1 MSLRTAAL
9 CILLV
14 ATGCVTQ
21 ARQKKAATHTQL
33 GVAYLRER
41 NVPSAI
47 GELQAAVKADPR
59 NWAAQNKLGLAY
71 LAAGATDK
79 SVRCLEKAV
88 QLNPTNAEVQNNY
101 GLVLMRAGRVE
112 EAVTAFEVA
121 IEDLTYRRPSLPLSN
136 LGHALYLL
144 NRNEEAVRVL
154 DQAVARA
161 PNLCEARFNRGLA
174 WEALG
179 KAERALEDMEAVIAL
194 CGEQATGAYLE
205 AGQLL
210 LARGDRNGACTYLLT
225 AVEGAPGTPL
235 AEAAQALR
243 TRECT

>member
-1 MSLRTAAL
+1 MSLRSTALLAAL
-9 CILLV
+9 LGTACI
-14 ATGCVTQ
+14 TQ
-21 ARQKKAATHTQL
+21 ARQQKAATHTQL

-79 SVRCLEKAV
+79 AVDCLATAAK
-88 QLNPTNAEVQNNY
+88 LNPENAEVQNNY
-101 GLVLMRAGRVE
+101 GLVLMRVGRVE

-144 NRNEEAVRVL
+144 GRNEEAVRVL

-174 WEALG
+174 WEAMA
-179 KAERALEDMEAVIAL
+179 KPDRALEDMEAVIAL

-210 LARGDRNGACTYLLT
+210 LQRGDRNGACTYLLT
-225 AVEGAPGTPL
+225 AVEGAPSTPL
-235 AEAAQALR
+235 ADAAHALR
-243 TRECT
+243 ERECK